1 MRTVAELLRHRTL
14 AMAMRYSHLA
24 PDFRMDAVQRMQKKF
39 EAKKSKGSRAN
50 SGTKSGT
57 EAPKDQTSVH

>member
-1 MRTVAELLRHRTL
+1 
-14 AMAMRYSHLA
+14 MAMRYSHLA

-39 EAKKSKGSRAN
+39 EAKKRKVNGAK

-57 EAPKDQTSVH
+57 QDLKEQTSVH

>member
-39 EAKKSKGSRAN
+39 EAKKGKANRAK

-57 EAPKDQTSVH
+57 QDLKEQTSVH